1 MEQQIQRQ
9 GKMWVRQGK
18 RFTGEEMPMK
28 DKGEGAREGRESLQ
42 TGMQV

>member
-1 MEQQIQRQ
+1 MQRQ
-9 GKMWVRQGK
+9 GKMRVRQGK

-28 DKGEGAREGRESLQ
+28 DTREGRESLQ